1 MKTNSLATRIHTLLQ
16 DLEKARLTSR
26 IDIPELYHQESGY
39 HSWDLVHE
47 DSSAWNIFR
56 KGEGWGGKDI
66 HGCFKARI
74 QIPKSLV
81 GKKVICAIVTG
92 ATDVWNYDN
101 PQFLAFINGELIC
114 GLDVNHTEIDV
125 TPYAATGEEFE
136 LALYAYCSTSAAD
149 VFLHVY
155 LAEQH
160 QDVSDLYYDLK
171 AALEAA
177 DLLREDDL
185 ERLKL
190 IEQLNQ
196 AVNLLDLRVADSPAF
211 YASVQEARQYLQT
224 HLYGETR
231 PADDHIPTVHCIG
244 HTHID
249 VAWLWTLDQTR
260 EKVIRS
266 FASVLY
272 LMDKF
277 PEYTFM
283 SSQPQLY
290 AYLKADFPSLYEKIK
305 QKIAEGRWEAEGSM
319 WLEADCNLISG
330 ESMIRQILYGK
341 RFFREEFG
349 VENRVLWLPDVFG
362 YSAAMPQI
370 MRKSGIDYFM
380 TTKIAWNDTNQIPN
394 DTMYWRGIDG
404 TEVLTHFI
412 TAKDYIK
419 HPEFGSHRF
428 ETTYNGRFNASQV
441 KGTWQRYQNKNIN
454 TDVLQCFG
462 FGDGGGGPTEEMLE
476 HGRRLEKGLPGVPA
490 IKRTFVREFF
500 EKLEQNL
507 KGNRAVP
514 RWSGEL
520 YLEYHRGTYTSMA
533 RSKRDNRLSEF
544 ALGDAELFATM
555 LRQADPQAVYPTE
568 ALERAWKLV
577 MLNQFHDILPGSAI
591 EQVYIDSREQY
602 EEVLRITD
610 ELTNDALGGIASRI
624 ASDGQTVVV
633 FNSTGFAR
641 TDTVELAGCAEEAA
655 VYDGDRRVPSQTTPE
670 GSLIFLAEHVPA
682 AGYKTFR
689 LERQSAVPADTD
701 AAGVLETAAA
711 EWNAEQRRIE
721 TPFYTLRLN
730 ERAEFVSV
738 WDKDEERELLQPG
751 QRGNVLQVF
760 EDRPAEYEAWNID
773 DYYEQKMWEIDDL
786 ESTAWIEHGPVRS
799 VLQVRRRFLDSVVE
813 QRIVFYAHTRRIDF
827 RTFVDWKQE
836 HLLLKVAFPVD
847 IRSEKAVY
855 EIQYGNVE
863 RATHRNTSWD
873 QARFEVCGQKWADL
887 AENGYGVALLNDCK
901 YGYDIHDS
909 VMRLSLIKSATYP
922 NPNADKEAH
931 LFTYSL
937 YPHTGDFREGRVIQA
952 AYDLNRPLTARELG
966 PQNGTLP
973 GVWSLTSV
981 DRENVILEV
990 IKQAEDQGDLIFRVY
1005 EAHGRRTRAALH
1017 LPESSTEAYACDLME
1032 NIEAEC
1038 DVQGGRLVFE
1048 IRPYEI
1054 LTFRVRQALSEA

>member
-1 MKTNSLATRIHTLLQ
+1 MKPNSLSARIHTILGY
-16 DLEKARLTSR
+16 LEKARLTSR
-26 IDIPELYHQESGY
+26 TDIPELYQKESGY

-47 DSSAWNIFR
+47 DPSDWTIFR
-56 KGEGWGGKDI
+56 KGDGWGGQDV
-66 HGCFKARI
+66 HSCFKTRI
-74 QIPKSLV
+74 VIPEHLA
-81 GKKVICAIVTG
+81 GKKVVCTVATG
-92 ATDVWNYDN
+92 ATDIWNYDN
-101 PQFLAFINGELIC
+101 PQFLAFVNGELVC
-114 GLDVNHTEIDV
+114 GLDVNHTEIDLTSDAV
-125 TPYAATGEEFE
+125 SGEAFE

-149 VFLHVY
+149 VFLNVY
-155 LAEQH
+155 IAERH
-160 QDVSDLYYDLK
+160 ETVSDLYYDLK
-171 AALEAA
+171 AALDAA

-190 IEQLNQ
+190 IEQLNT
-196 AVNLLDLRVADSPAF
+196 AVNLLDLRVENSPAF
-211 YASVQEARQYLQT
+211 HASASEARRYLQE

-231 PADDHIPTVHCIG
+231 PAADAIPTVHCIG

-305 QKIAEGRWEAEGSM
+305 EKVAEGRWEAEGSM

-380 TTKIAWNDTNQIPN
+380 TTKIAWNDTNQIPG

-419 HPEFGSHRF
+419 YPEFGSHRF

-490 IKRTFVREFF
+490 VKRTFVRDFF
-500 EKLEQNL
+500 EKLERNL
-507 KGNRAVP
+507 EGNRAVP

-533 RSKRDNRLSEF
+533 RNKRYNRLSEF
-544 ALGDAELFATM
+544 ALADAELFAAA
-555 LRQADPQAVYPTE
+555 LGQADPQAVYPAE
-568 ALERAWKLV
+568 ALERAWKLT

-610 ELTNDALGGIASRI
+610 GLKNDALGGIASRI
-624 ASDGQTVVV
+624 ASDGQAVVV
-633 FNSTGFAR
+633 FNPTGFAR
-641 TDTVELAGCAEEAA
+641 TDTVELPDCTEAAKVA
-655 VYDGDRRVPSQTTPE
+655 VYDGDRLVPSQPTPE
-670 GSLIFLAEHVPA
+670 GGLVFLAEHVPS

-689 LERQSAVPADTD
+689 IERQSVQTGTPE
-701 AAGVLETAAA
+701 VEVSKPSAA
-711 EWNAEQRRIE
+711 ERQSEPRVIE

-738 WDKDEERELLQPG
+738 WDKAEERELLQPG
-751 QRGNVLQVF
+751 ERGNVLQVF

-786 ESTAWIEHGPVRS
+786 DSMAWIEHGPVRS
-799 VLQVRRRFLDSVVE
+799 VLQINRRFLDSVIE

-937 YPHTGDFREGRVIQA
+937 YPHSGDFREGRVIQA
-952 AYDLNRPLTARELG
+952 AYDLNRPLVARELE
-966 PQNGTLP
+966 PQAGTLP
-973 GVWSLTSV
+973 DLWSLVSV
-981 DRENVILEV
+981 DRENVVLEV
-990 IKQAEDQGDLIFRVY
+990 IKQAEDQRDLIFRVY

-1017 LPESSTEAYACDLME
+1017 LPERSTAAYACDLME
-1032 NIEAEC
+1032 NIEAEY
-1038 DVQGGRLVFE
+1038 DVQGGKLAFE
-1048 IRPYEI
+1048 IQPYEI
-1054 LTFRVRQALSEA
+1054 LTFRVRQAF